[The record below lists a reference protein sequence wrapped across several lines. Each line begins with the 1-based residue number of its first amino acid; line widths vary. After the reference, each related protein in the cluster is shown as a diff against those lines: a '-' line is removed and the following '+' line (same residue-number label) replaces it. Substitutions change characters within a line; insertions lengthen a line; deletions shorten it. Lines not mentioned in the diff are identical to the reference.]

1 MRTLINSLH
10 PDDYLDI
17 REGVT
22 IAKGAVAEL
31 QARGVRIDIPTEHRW
46 WEYATVIQMMLM
58 QYRDRMSEVTIL
70 DVGSGRG
77 AVCPALSLTFDTICT
92 ECEPAVGERN
102 DRIRC
107 NQVLRALGRK
117 GISVQDNHTMNLPAV
132 DYDMVSCVSVIEHI
146 DPQIEI
152 LSWYNLAERVKPGGL
167 FFADVDCVPDQ
178 SKKYVFDEL
187 RTHNFTCE
195 EMKDRVEMLKE
206 KGFEPIGEPDY
217 TYRGNMVHDFTFFRV
232 GLRKKL

>member
-1 MRTLINSLH
+1 LRTLTNSLH
-10 PDDYLDI
+10 PDDYQDI

-31 QARGVRIDIPTEHRW
+31 QSRGVRIDIPTEHRW
-46 WEYATVIQMMLM
+46 WEYGTVIQMMLM

-117 GISVQDNHTMNLPAV
+117 GISVQDFHTMNLP
-132 DYDMVSCVSVIEHI
+132 DMLYDMVSCVSVIEHI
-146 DPQIEI
+146 DPPIEKQ
-152 LSWYNLAERVKPGGL
+152 SWLNLVDRVKPGGL

-178 SKKYVFDEL
+178 SKKYTFDEL

-195 EMKDRVEMLKE
+195 ELHERVDMLRE
-206 KGFEPIGEPDY
+206 KGMEPIGEPNY
-217 TYRGNMVHDFTFFRV
+217 EYNGNQVFEFTFFRV
-232 GLRKKL
+232 GMRKKL

>member
-31 QARGVRIDIPTEHRW
+31 QSRGVRIDIPTEHRW
-46 WEYATVIQMMLM
+46 WEYATVIQMMLNE
-58 QYRDRMSEVTIL
+58 YRSKMSEVTIL

-92 ECEPAVGERN
+92 ECEPAEPERN

-107 NQVLRALGRK
+107 NQILRALGRK
-117 GISVQDNHTMNLPAV
+117 GISVQPNSTLDLPQMQ
-132 DYDMVSCVSVIEHI
+132 YDMVSCVSVIEHI
-146 DPQIEI
+146 DPTVEKI
-152 LSWYNLAERVKPGGL
+152 SWRNLASRVKPGGL
-167 FFADVDCVPDQ
+167 FFADVDCVPDP
-178 SKKYVFDEL
+178 SKKYTFDEL
-187 RTHNFTCE
+187 RAHNFTCE
-195 EMKDRVEMLKE
+195 ELKE
-206 KGFEPIGEPDY
+206 RVAILMEMGLVPIGEPNY
-217 TYRGNMVHDFTFFRV
+217 EYNGNQVLDFTFFRI
-232 GLRKKL
+232 GMRKPL